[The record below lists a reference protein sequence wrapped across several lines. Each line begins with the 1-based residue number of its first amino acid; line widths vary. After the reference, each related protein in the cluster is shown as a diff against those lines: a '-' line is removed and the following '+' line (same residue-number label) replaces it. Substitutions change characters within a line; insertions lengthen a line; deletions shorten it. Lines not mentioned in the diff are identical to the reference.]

1 MSDDEKWS
9 RKEGKKD
16 EDAADLPEAEALL
29 IPEAFPIPEVEAAAP
44 PPTGNVAD
52 PRPKKSSISW
62 TISGDEA
69 VNYGFQSIKEV
80 LPYLFAIILCYA
92 AAFGCF
98 LLVASFTAPFGGFSS
113 VPNTELIAK
122 LFVVLSF
129 IFLVVAILTQLS
141 LMIGMGYKFS
151 GDILLRAVRF
161 HHLIEKKK

>member
-16 EDAADLPEAEALL
+16 EDVNDLPEAEALL
-29 IPEAFPIPEVEAAAP
+29 IPEVEAAAP
-44 PPTGNVAD
+44 PPTENVAD

-80 LPYLFAIILCYA
+80 LPYLIAIILCYVA
-92 AAFGCF
+92 A
-98 LLVASFTAPFGGFSS
+98 VASFSAALSLAFSS
-113 VPNTELIAK
+113 ADNAEIMEN
-122 LFVVLSF
+122 LFLVLSF

-141 LMIGMGYKFS
+141 LMIGLGYKFG

>member
-9 RKEGKKD
+9 RDGDKKD
-16 EDAADLPEAEALL
+16 EYIDDPPEAEALL
-29 IPEAFPIPEVEAAAP
+29 IPEVEAAAP
-44 PPTGNVAD
+44 LTPAGNPAA
-52 PRPKKSSISW
+52 PRPKQFLNPGVSW
-62 TISGDEA
+62 TISVDEA
-69 VNYGFQSIKEV
+69 VNYGFKSIKEV

-92 AAFGCF
+92 AAIGCF